1 MSERAAVP
9 EPEAWPTSDE
19 VAVLLRARTKDT
31 DGRELGRFTDDT
43 RPTGEQVGEL
53 IATAAQQVA
62 GELSADVPVVLLGA
76 FTVCVKLY
84 TVCLIEQGYFG
95 EQVDAGRSAR
105 DYFWQMYERAILALA
120 TRIESGVGDDGGL
133 EGLGIGNLALERPY
147 RDPVRSRLGS
157 PPQFPDLATASV
169 NYDDRDPDTGDWVD

>member
-105 DYFWQMYERAILALA
+105 DYFWQMYERAILALSD
-120 TRIESGVGDDGGL
+120 RIDSGVGDDGLAGS
-133 EGLGIGNLALERPY
+133 GIGNLGLERPY
-147 RDPVRSRLGS
+147 GDPRVSRLGS

-169 NYDDRDPDTGDWVD
+169 NYDDIDPATRDWVD